1 MPRLCY
7 VMYYGPLSQLT
18 EDLLR
23 IPSRFDLDGKNAYK
37 SLVPVI
43 TSYIGWILRNP
54 TSNRL
59 PALRSMW
66 LLHCQS
72 ESLEKKKHLLDI
84 MQLCNHWI
92 AFFFKISH
100 HPSLFLGRLIQLST
114 LVSTFTR
121 SHPILILWTRVPN
134 HPYVLLC
141 TVLAN
146 KCVVRNWGIFNPY
159 IFSSCFEDTKLKRVR
174 YPK

>member
-72 ESLEKKKHLLDI
+72 ESLEKNTCWI
-84 MQLCNHWI
+84 SCNFAI
-92 AFFFKISH
+92 IGSPSFFKISH